1 MGVIIVMLG
10 AIILILLLLPTLVSV
25 IQSVLLYFVRKELSI
40 IRIPIFIIIAFA
52 LLGSVVDFFS
62 KISHPFVSGFIIAIL
77 LVVVYKVIK
86 SKQ

>member
-10 AIILILLLLPTLVSV
+10 AIILILLLPTLVSV